1 MARRKAPNPVPTPRA
16 ATPTGSL
23 PEAMEG
29 GAGAASEGLVL
40 LVSADRARRE
50 LLSAVLIPTG
60 LEVRPIAWQDGA
72 DALVRASLLAGDV
85 DLVLIDAALPE
96 GAGFDLVREI
106 AQGADELNSM
116 VGLTMFGPSTTADD
130 ALAAMRAGAGDLLDL
145 SSTRGDTARARVIQS
160 VLRAQAR
167 REQERLRRERDRRL
181 RGLCKKLNLSRRQ
194 IAGQVAS
201 LCEELTSAY
210 REMSD
215 QIGLVTSAAEFRSII
230 RQDLDVESLLRTF
243 LEYVLAR
250 VGSTNAAVF
259 LPATTGDFSLGA
271 YVNYDG
277 PKDSTE
283 VLLDHLASTL
293 APRFQ
298 RERGVTVMSSRAEL
312 DAKLGEAAEWLGD
325 QHLLV
330 MPCLHK
336 GECLAVIALFRDRHT
351 PFNEP
356 AVQLMRVVGE
366 LFGQQLA
373 RVIHMH
379 HRHLPKD
386 KWTSLGDPPADERD
400 DFGLA
405 A

>member
-1 MARRKAPNPVPTPRA
+1 MARRKASNPVPTSAAQA
-16 ATPTGSL
+16 ATAPQ
-23 PEAMEG
+23 
-29 GAGAASEGLVL
+29 AGAPEPATGVGSEGLVL
-40 LVSADRARRE
+40 LVSADRSRRE
-50 LLSAVLIPTG
+50 TLSAVLVPTG
-60 LEVRPIAWQDGA
+60 LEVRPIAWQEGA

-85 DLVLIDAALPE
+85 DLVLIDAALPA

-106 AQGADELNSM
+106 AQGADELNAM
-116 VGLTMFGPSTTADD
+116 VGLTMFGPSMTTED
-130 ALAAMRAGAGDLLDL
+130 ALSAMRAGAGDLIDL
-145 SSTRGDTARARVIQS
+145 SATRSDAARARVIQA
-160 VLRAQAR
+160 VLKAKGR
-167 REQERLRRERDRRL
+167 REQEKLRRERDRRL

-293 APRFQ
+293 APRFAH
-298 RERGVTVMSSRAEL
+298 ETGVTVMSSRAEL
-312 DAKLGEAAEWLGD
+312 DAKLGEAAEWLGE

-330 MPCLHK
+330 MPCVHK
-336 GECLAVIALFRDRHT
+336 GECLAVVALFRDRHT
-351 PFNEP
+351 PFNTP

-366 LFGQQLA
+366 LFGQHLA
-373 RVIHMH
+373 RVIHVH

-386 KWTSLGDPPADERD
+386 KWSSLGDPPADERD